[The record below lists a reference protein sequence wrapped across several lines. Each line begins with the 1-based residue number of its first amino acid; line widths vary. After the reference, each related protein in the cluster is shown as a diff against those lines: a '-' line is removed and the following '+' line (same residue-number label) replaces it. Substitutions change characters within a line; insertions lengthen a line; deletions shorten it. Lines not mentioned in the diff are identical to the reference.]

1 MVFINK
7 ANKRRKA
14 FFLSA
19 IVVVVM
25 LTAFCGCGKKEEML
39 LVSKNN
45 GDTGS
50 IGEKEGEAKAGGAM
64 SDGAMSDG
72 GMSDGAMSGG
82 GMSDAAD
89 NIGEPVNGIEK
100 ITHQSIFVY
109 ICGAVYVPGVYEIKP
124 DARIYEIVEQA
135 GGLLPEADPT
145 KVNLALGL
153 VDGQMIYIPYFGEDM
168 VLDNQNTNEDNTKI
182 DINSA
187 TTHELCKLP
196 GIGEAKAKA
205 IIAYRE
211 KNGAFSKI
219 SDIKKVSGIKDA
231 LYESIKDYIVAG
243 KGK

>member
-14 FFLSA
+14 FFLSVL
-19 IVVVVM
+19 VVAVM
-25 LTAFCGCGKKEEML
+25 LTAFCGGGKKEEML

-45 GDTGS
+45 GDSGS
-50 IGEKEGEAKAGGAM
+50 IGDKEGEANAGGAM
-64 SDGAMSDG
+64 SDGG
-72 GMSDGAMSGG
+72 MSGG

-89 NIGEPVNGIEK
+89 NIGESVNGIEK

>member
-19 IVVVVM
+19 IVLAVM

-64 SDGAMSDG
+64 SD
-72 GMSDGAMSGG
+72 
-82 GMSDAAD
+82 AAD
-89 NIGEPVNGIEK
+89 NIGESVNGIEK